1 MYPRHCRRPACRQKK
16 RARSSFR
23 GNAIVI
29 LQKQQQQLVH
39 GDVDGALAGD
49 LVGAVL
55 RRRLLLLG
63 RRLGVRGLR
72 PAAASAAGTAAA
84 LAVAVEAV
92 AAGAAAGPRA
102 LALRR
107 GVGRL
112 HGGRLPPAELR
123 GLGAGR
129 RQLLE
134 LGPRGR
140 RRFVVE
146 ARHRVG
152 LEGQALPQLLQSL
165 FLLFLQIQR
174 CTQKR
179 MESSKTWL

>member
-55 RRRLLLLG
+55 RRRRLLLG
-63 RRLGVRGLR
+63 RRHGVRGPRL
-72 PAAASAAGTAAA
+72 AAAA
-84 LAVAVEAV
+84 LAAAVEAV

-112 HGGRLPPAELR
+112 HGGRLLPPAELR

-140 RRFVVE
+140 RRLVVE

-165 FLLFLQIQR
+165 FLFFLPIQR